1 MDKETK
7 KQHYVFQG
15 YLRPWAEDELIYCLR
30 DGKIFQTNLNGVACE
45 RFFYEIQNLTPQEI
59 EVVMGLFSDH
69 PSQALK
75 QAQKDFLSIY
85 SQPMILRSELD
96 ANAPGRIRGALDRM
110 IREGEESL
118 HQKIEDDLLVFIRMM
133 LAGDTSF
140 YSDNEQTAKFLHAI
154 CVQYTRTK
162 QIREATTKL
171 TGTTFRG
178 CDVRRMM
185 SVLAPL
191 MAMAVAQSLYI
202 DKEQFM
208 LVLLEN
214 DTNTPFITADQP
226 IINLH
231 HSLNGKAPLK
241 FELYYP
247 LSPSKA
253 MLLVEKG
260 SPHDRLPGSVSI
272 NNYNVM
278 MLQNSCEQVFS
289 NSEEYLSSLKSVIR
303 SG

>member
-15 YLRPWAEDELIYCLR
+15 YLRPWAEDDLIYCFR
-30 DGKIFQTNLNGVACE
+30 DGKIFQANLNGVACE
-45 RFFYEIQNLTPQEI
+45 RFFYEIQNLTPREI
-59 EVVMGLFSDH
+59 EVVTGLFSDH
-69 PSQALK
+69 PSQSLK
-75 QAQKDFLSIY
+75 QSQKDFLSIY
-85 SQPMILRSELD
+85 SQPLILRNELD
-96 ANAPGRIRGALDRM
+96 ANAPRRIREVLDRI

-118 HQKIEDDLLVFIRMM
+118 HQTIEDKLLIFIRKM

-140 YSDNEQTAKFLHAI
+140 YSDNEQAAKFLHAI

-162 QIREATTKL
+162 EIRESAAQLIGESFK
-171 TGTTFRG
+171 G

-191 MAMAVAQSLYI
+191 TAMAVGLSLYS
-202 DKEQFM
+202 DRENFD

-214 DTNTPFITADQP
+214 ETNTPFITADQP

-231 HSLNGKAPLK
+231 HSLNGKPPLK

-260 SPHDRLPGSVSI
+260 SPHNRLPGSVSI

-278 MLQNSCEQVFS
+278 MLKNSCEQVFS
-289 NSEEYLSSLKSVIR
+289 NSGEYLNSLKNVV
-303 SG
+303 GLG

>member
-15 YLRPWAEDELIYCLR
+15 YLKPWAEDDLIYCLR
-30 DGKIFQTNLNGVACE
+30 EGKIFQTNLNGVACE
-45 RFFYEIQNLTPQEI
+45 RFFYEIQTLTPHET
-59 EVVMGLFSDH
+59 EVVINLFSDH
-69 PSQALK
+69 PSQSLK
-75 QAQKDFLSIY
+75 QAQKDFLSMY
-85 SQPMILRSELD
+85 SQPLILRSELD
-96 ANAPGRIRGALDRM
+96 ANAPQRIREALDRI

-118 HQKIEDDLLVFIRMM
+118 HQKIEDELLVFIRRM
-133 LAGDTSF
+133 LAGDTGF
-140 YSDNEQTAKFLHAI
+140 YSDNEQAAKFLHAI

-191 MAMAVAQSLYI
+191 MAMAVAQSLYV
-202 DKEQFM
+202 DKEQFV

-214 DTNTPFITADQP
+214 ETDTPFITADQP

-231 HSLNGKAPLK
+231 HLLNGKPPLK

-247 LSPSKA
+247 LSPTKA
-253 MLLVEKG
+253 MLLVERE
-260 SPHDRLPGSVSI
+260 SPYDRLPSSVSI

-278 MLQNSCEQVFS
+278 MLKNSCEQVFS
-289 NSEEYLSSLKSVIR
+289 NSGEYLNSLRSVI
-303 SG
+303 GLG